1 MELTGEPVLQRAAFL
16 LAESD
21 RLLQTA
27 PRPSGSQATMR
38 LVAAS
43 SISLARL
50 PIHHE
55 FSLVLTG
62 RYSRSCPLVNA
73 HAIGVRR
80 ETTRMS
86 ESSFPMPAPAPLAY
100 VVGIDIGMESCM
112 MCCLTMEKRQVIKSS
127 SFTNKAEGFSNLF
140 ERLERLGTPADQI
153 LVGLEATSR
162 YGENLYHA
170 LLSRG
175 YRVCLLHP
183 AQMHA
188 FAQQRG
194 LRAKT
199 DRVDATTIARALLSD
214 DARFGYVPSEQVAT
228 YRELVRLQQQ
238 LSDDVVRYKNE
249 VHALLVV
256 LFPEF
261 TQVFA
266 DPTRP
271 TALAFLKR
279 YPSAQAV
286 AQTEIDTLSQVLREL
301 APKRYGQRTARKL
314 VDLAKRT
321 ISSGVALAAR
331 STSLRILCDQL
342 EHTQANLKQL
352 QQEIEALLDQDPKVK
367 GVLLIP
373 EFGVMTVAVLR
384 AELGDLDRFAR
395 MDQVVAYVGL
405 DLQVKQSGKWKGQTK
420 LSKRGSGR
428 VRRILYLAAL
438 RSIWLQGSP
447 FGAYYH
453 RLVDRGMKKGMA
465 VVAVMRKLLIVAAH
479 LIQTQQVY
487 EPGKVAAPSVG

>member
-1 MELTGEPVLQRAAFL
+1 M
-16 LAESD
+16 
-21 RLLQTA
+21 
-27 PRPSGSQATMR
+27 SGS
-38 LVAAS
+38 S
-43 SISLARL
+43 S
-50 PIHHE
+50 
-55 FSLVLTG
+55 
-62 RYSRSCPLVNA
+62 
-73 HAIGVRR
+73 
-80 ETTRMS
+80 
-86 ESSFPMPAPAPLAY
+86 PMPEQVVTAH
-100 VVGIDIGMESCM
+100 VVGIDNGMELCTM
-112 MCCLTMEKRQVIKSS
+112 PCLTMDKRQVIKATA
-127 SFTNKAEGFSNLF
+127 FANTLAGFDWLF
-140 ERLERLGTPADQI
+140 ERLEGLGVAPDQI

-162 YGENLYHA
+162 YGENLLQA
-170 LLSRG
+170 LLKRG
-175 YRVCLLHP
+175 YQVCLLHP

-199 DRVDATTIARALLSD
+199 DQLDAVTIARALLSGE
-214 DARFGYVPSEQVAT
+214 ARFGYVPSEQVAT
-228 YRELVRLQQQ
+228 YRELMRLQKQ

-249 VHALLVV
+249 IHALLVV

-286 AQTEIDTLSQVLREL
+286 AQAEVGVLSQVLHEL
-301 APKRYGQRTARKL
+301 SPKHYGRQTAERL
-314 VDLAKRT
+314 LDVAKKS
-321 ISSGVALAAR
+321 ISSGVAISAR

-352 QQEIEALLDQDPKVK
+352 HQEIETLLDQDPKAK

-395 MDQVVAYVGL
+395 MDQVVAYVGM
-405 DLQVKQSGKWKGQTK
+405 DLQVKQSGKWIGQTK

-438 RSIWLQGSP
+438 RSIWLANSP

-453 RLVDRGMKKGMA
+453 RLVDRGMKIGMA
-465 VVAVMRKLLIVAAH
+465 VVAEVRLKI
-479 LIQTQQVY
+479 I
-487 EPGKVAAPSVG
+487 SV

>member
-1 MELTGEPVLQRAAFL
+1 M
-16 LAESD
+16 
-21 RLLQTA
+21 
-27 PRPSGSQATMR
+27 SQ
-38 LVAAS
+38 
-43 SISLARL
+43 
-50 PIHHE
+50 
-55 FSLVLTG
+55 
-62 RYSRSCPLVNA
+62 
-73 HAIGVRR
+73 
-80 ETTRMS
+80 
-86 ESSFPMPAPAPLAY
+86 SSFPMPAPAPLAY

-112 MCCLTMEKRQVIKSS
+112 MCALTMEKRQVIKPSP
-127 SFTNKAEGFSNLF
+127 FANKAEGFTSLF
-140 ERLERLGTPADQI
+140 ERLECLGASPDQI

-170 LLSRG
+170 LFKRG

-199 DRVDATTIARALLSD
+199 DQVDATTIARALLGGE
-214 DARFGYVPSEQVAT
+214 ARFGYVPTEQVAI

-249 VHALLVV
+249 IHALLVV

-286 AQTEIDTLSQVLREL
+286 AQAEVSVLSQVLHEL
-301 APKRYGQRTARKL
+301 SPKHYGRQTAERL
-314 VDLAKRT
+314 LDVAKKS
-321 ISSGVALAAR
+321 ISSGVAISAR

-342 EHTQANLKQL
+342 EHTQANLRQL
-352 QQEIEALLDQDPKVK
+352 QQEIETLLNQDPKAK

-395 MDQVVAYVGL
+395 MDQVVAYVGM
-405 DLQVKQSGKWKGQTK
+405 DLLVKQSGKWIGQTK

-438 RSIWLQGSP
+438 RSICLANSP

-479 LIQTQQVY
+479 LILTDEVY
-487 EPGKVAAPSVG
+487 EPGKVAALAVR